1 MSSLHEN
8 LFALDIGTRSVVG
21 IILEKINESYHVKD
35 ILSKEH
41 TERAM
46 LDGQIHDVLAVSK
59 VIQDIKIEL
68 EAKHGPLNK
77 VCVAA
82 AGRALKTERAKVSV
96 DIAGKPMISKDDILH
111 LELTAVQ
118 AAQSEVAEKGMG
130 EQSFHYY
137 CVGYSVLYYHLDGQE
152 IGSLIDQ
159 KGEKASVEII
169 ATFLPK
175 VVVESLISALKR
187 ADLEMQALTLEPIA
201 AINVLIPPSMR
212 RLNVALVDIG
222 AGTSDIALTD
232 MGTVIAYGMV
242 PIAGDEITE
251 AISDQLLLDFPL
263 AEEAKRQL
271 LTQDQIKVT
280 DILGF
285 ETEIY
290 RTEVVEQISPALHKL
305 AESISHEILSLNN
318 HKSPKA
324 IMLVGGGS
332 LTPELPR
339 LLAEKLQLPANRV
352 AIRGIEAIQNL
363 TLAESLT
370 KGPELVTPI
379 GIAIAA
385 NKNPVQYV
393 SITVNDQ
400 SVRLFDMKTLTV
412 GDCLLAAGIKMNKL
426 YGKPGMAMMVSV
438 NGQTITIPGIHGT
451 PPTLLK
457 NGNVTSLDDEVQSG
471 DVIVA
476 EKGEDGYPATI
487 QIQDLLDHIPRKIVT
502 INGTKY
508 ELEAVIKQ
516 NGEFASG
523 EDEVQDR
530 DTILCKLPDTI
541 EALLDALGQKSL
553 LKNISSYSIFI
564 NDKPVTIEKYSGTL
578 MRNGIECK
586 GSAGF
591 EDGDQLIFKNPYT
604 PTLLELTD
612 SLNIKLN
619 YSIPIS
625 FNGKKIV
632 LTKSVASVERAG
644 KNLEEKQ
651 TIHSGDRLIIK
662 QKKEEPFIFQ
672 DLFRH
677 IDIEMPQ
684 TSNARFLLLK
694 NNKETS
700 FYEQIEPGDDLRIL
714 WPTTIPGS

>member
-1 MSSLHEN
+1 MHEN